1 VGLNAMLTSI
11 PVSRDAGRCAD
22 DHGDPKRL
30 ELGMYED
37 IPT

>member
-1 VGLNAMLTSI
+1 MNAMFTSI
-11 PVSRDAGRCAD
+11 LFRATPEDMRLILV
-22 DHGDPKRL
+22 DPKRL